1 MPSWARYVRI
11 KDRALMEQLGKH
23 WADAK
28 LELASWCPAIAA
40 LPSYAAARCGTSTI
54 SVGSWSAP
62 VFHDNVHSS
71 S

>member
-1 MPSWARYVRI
+1 
-11 KDRALMEQLGKH
+11 MEQLGKH